1 MNNRIGPTNNRC
13 YVCREPVPQPD
24 TGRPRLTCSNAC
36 RQARYRFLQGMPS
49 RKLNREKKIVER
61 RRSKPFVERRFDR
74 KFFEPV
80 YELGNRR
87 NVYECLA
94 CGKPYLVERI
104 KSGNP
109 VNPYCSKKCEK
120 KTKYHW
126 DKFLDAYERAHQRGE
141 LDPRVEERFWYDKLS
156 PLCPQCGIPFAP
168 NTNLFG
174 KRKRGRPRKYCSPAC
189 RKAAYEQ
196 RWKTSHHGDS
206 RKHRYRPCALCG
218 ETFDAMDSMG
228 RITKKFCNPKC
239 RGRSSKRAD
248 TERKRLARRINLARR
263 SKPARLMPRP
273 SKPVRS

>member
-49 RKLNREKKIVER
+49 RKLNREKKLVER
-61 RRSKPFVERRFDR
+61 RRSKPFVERRFD
-74 KFFEPV
+74 KTFFEPV

-94 CGKPYLVERI
+94 CGRPYLVERL

-120 KTKYHW
+120 KAAYHW

-141 LDPRVEERFWYDKLS
+141 LDKRVEERFWFDKLS
-156 PLCPQCGIPFAP
+156 PLCPHCGNPFPP
-168 NTNLFG
+168 NTTLHG
-174 KRKRGRPRKYCSPAC
+174 KRRRGRPRKYCSDAC

-196 RWKTSHHGDS
+196 RWKSHNYGAS
-206 RKHRYRPCALCG
+206 RKHRYRPCLNCG
-218 ETFDAMDSMG
+218 VKFDCMDTNG
-228 RITKKFCNPKC
+228 RRTKKHCSRQC
-239 RGRSSKRAD
+239 TSQRSQRRRTARS
-248 TERKRLARRINLARR
+248 RLLRRVSLARR

-273 SKPVRS
+273 